1 MIRFRYHRI
10 SEQRIMMNEPQRDSF
25 SVLFVCTGN
34 LCRSPMAEAL
44 FKRLINTKSPAEEAS
59 NWQVASAGTWAE
71 SGEPASL
78 GAIMAME
85 KRGIDLDSHRSQPVT
100 RKLLAKFKL
109 VLVMEA
115 GHQEALQAEF
125 PQYAQKIYLLSE
137 MASQH
142 GDIED
147 PMGGRLEDYEKAA
160 CDIEDLLERG
170 FDKILQLAK

>member
-1 MIRFRYHRI
+1 
-10 SEQRIMMNEPQRDSF
+10 MNEPQRDSY

-34 LCRSPMAEAL
+34 LCRSPMAEGL
-44 FKRLINTKSPAEEAS
+44 FKRLINTKLPAEAVA

-78 GAIMAME
+78 GAMMAMD
-85 KRGIDLDSHRSQPVT
+85 KRGINLASHRSQPVT
-100 RKLLAKFKL
+100 RNLLSKFKL

-115 GHQEALQAEF
+115 GHQEALQVEF

-137 MASQH
+137 IASQF

-147 PMGGRLEDYEKAA
+147 PMGGSLEDYENTAGEI
-160 CDIEDLLERG
+160 DGLLERG
-170 FDKILQLAK
+170 FEKILTLASN